1 MPKQSV
7 PYDVIV
13 VGSGA
18 SGGWAAKRL
27 AEAGVNVA
35 LVEAGRAH
43 KPGESYE
50 HVQPHDLPY
59 ANLSREL
66 LRKTRPKQTDC
77 YACTEHNAH
86 WFVNDHDEPYTTPA
100 GRPFSWQGRT
110 RMVGGR
116 TNVWGRQSYRF
127 SQQDMKGHAFD
138 GAGASQRK
146 LRDVIGQRVEPL
158 RRELEGVKSF
168 GDLVIQER
176 DALRLHAHHA
186 VLDALVCGRRPHDPA
201 DDLGEQRQAR
211 LDNVLHDEIEGRCRI
226 GKLLS
231 HQMVNPSIPRPDHP
245 FQEDADVHGELLIG
259 RPLFAR
265 RANLVRRLLHRA
277 DR

>member
-1 MPKQSV
+1 MSKQAT

-50 HVQPHDLPY
+50 HMRPHELPY

-66 LRKTRPKQTDC
+66 LRKARPKQTDC

-127 SQQDMKGHAFD
+127 SQQDLKG
-138 GAGASQRK
+138 
-146 LRDVIGQRVEPL
+146 V
-158 RRELEGVKSF
+158 
-168 GDLVIQER
+168 
-176 DALRLHAHHA
+176 
-186 VLDALVCGRRPHDPA
+186 
-201 DDLGEQRQAR
+201 
-211 LDNVLHDEIEGRCRI
+211 
-226 GKLLS
+226 
-231 HQMVNPSIPRPDHP
+231 
-245 FQEDADVHGELLIG
+245 
-259 RPLFAR
+259 
-265 RANLVRRLLHRA
+265 LVRRRRRRLAARLRRSGAVLRPCRAVCRYQRASRRRAGVTRQSVPAADGDALLGEDPKR
-277 DR
+277 RG